1 MNAYWALTIVLT
13 VAQTPLDR
21 IRVAVELGTGW
32 LVMDTVVMVRNIT
45 KFCTVINAVNVTY
58 RYQ

>member
-1 MNAYWALTIVLT
+1 MLT

-21 IRVAVELGTGW
+21 IRVVVELGTGW
-32 LVMDTVVMVRNIT
+32 LAMDTVVMVRNIT
-45 KFCTVINAVNVTY
+45 KFCTVIDAFAVAY